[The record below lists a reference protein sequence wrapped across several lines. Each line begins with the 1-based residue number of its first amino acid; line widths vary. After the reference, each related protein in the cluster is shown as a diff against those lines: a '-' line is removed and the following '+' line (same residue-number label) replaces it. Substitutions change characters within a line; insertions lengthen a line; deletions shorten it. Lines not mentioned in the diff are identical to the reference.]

1 MTRRPLTRVGWA
13 AAVAG
18 LLGSSLPA
26 PAQPLFQRGHRTAP
40 VANAKAPG
48 PALDAATLRLVQ
60 TRAQLAWLSDPVT
73 FGYDLSLESGPRGL
87 QISGSVPNEGVR
99 QRAVLLAT
107 LSTGLSVADDLTVRP
122 DLAVRCAGPVS
133 DADLR
138 REAAAVLNE
147 IFGERAVR
155 WRVSAGADG
164 RVTVA
169 GPCTG
174 PDEQLQIAR
183 SLRRAAH
190 CTCVSCQMTFGEIP
204 WPPTL
209 ADRAPAAATPQPAPA
224 NLTQVAWRPD
234 NAAPPVATTPGK
246 AYETTG
252 EILWETAPAAGKNT
266 ATSGGPA
273 AGASEADRIRDAIR
287 ARCGADLSEV
297 RVEILRDR
305 RLHITLRVAPGADRS
320 RVENQVLQLPDVA
333 NHPHG
338 HFLD

>member
-26 PAQPLFQRGHRTAP
+26 PAQPLFQRGYRSVP

-48 PALDAATLRLVQ
+48 PALDPAALRLVQ

-73 FGYDLSLESGPRGL
+73 FGYDLTLGAGPRGL
-87 QISGSVPNEGVR
+87 LVSGFVPNEGVR
-99 QRAVLLAT
+99 QRAMLLAT
-107 LSTGLSVADDLTVRP
+107 LSTGLSVTDDLTVQP
-122 DLAVRCAGPVS
+122 NLGVRLAGPTS
-133 DADLR
+133 NEDLR
-138 REAAAVLNE
+138 REAVAALNE
-147 IFGERAVR
+147 AFGERAGR

-190 CTCVSCQMTFGEIP
+190 CTCVTCQVTFGEIP
-204 WPPTL
+204 WPPAL
-209 ADRAPAAATPQPAPA
+209 ADRAPAEATPRTAPT
-224 NLTQVAWRPD
+224 NLAQVALRPD
-234 NAAPPVATTPGK
+234 NAAPGR

-252 EILWETAPAAGKNT
+252 EILWETAPAAGKKT
-266 ATSGGPA
+266 ARPRGAA
-273 AGASEADRIRDAIR
+273 AGSPDADRIRDAIR
-287 ARCGADLSEV
+287 ARCGADVSEV
-297 RVEILRDR
+297 RVEYLRDR
-305 RLHITLRVAPGADRS
+305 RLHITLRVAPGADRG
-320 RVENQVLQLPDVA
+320 RVENQVLQIPDVA